1 MSVPMAA
8 TVPTKYISEYTK
20 GLDIPHFL
28 VDGNDVTAV
37 YAAAHEAVE
46 WARAGKGPSMIEAM
60 TYRWYDHAGFA
71 GGRVNQEGALGLP
84 YRTDDEVK
92 QWMTRDPL
100 TRFRKWVVA
109 KNIASDAELAAID
122 EKNLKAVDA
131 SIAFARESA
140 HPKPEDGLLNTYA
153 KEAAVATQFYNRK
166 GLASQPRLT

>member
-1 MSVPMAA
+1 
-8 TVPTKYISEYTK
+8 
-20 GLDIPHFL
+20 
-28 VDGNDVTAV
+28 
-37 YAAAHEAVE
+37 
-46 WARAGKGPSMIEAM
+46 
-60 TYRWYDHAGFA
+60 
-71 GGRVNQEGALGLP
+71 
-84 YRTDDEVK
+84 
-92 QWMTRDPL
+92 MTRDPL

-166 GLASQPRLT
+166 GLASQPRTT